1 MIAFEN
7 KSAAAVEIANG
18 KNPKSLYKHQEEAMK
33 ALSEINKKTDF
44 SAIIVLPTGAGK
56 TLTSVYWLL
65 KNAVNKHKK
74 VLWLA
79 HRHLLLEQ
87 AAEAFVLNSY
97 SDLLSERI
105 NYTYR
110 IISGIHDKPVHIQ
123 IDDDVL
129 ICGKD
134 SIIKNLSALEKWI
147 NKEEIYVVVDE
158 AHHAVSRTYRKII
171 DFVKKSASHVK
182 MIGLTATP
190 YRTDDAEKSMLG
202 SIFTD
207 DIIFSIGLDT
217 LIKRGILS
225 FPKYETRETKFSAG
239 EHVSTSVAKKI
250 SFSDNLP
257 EDLANEIAENKER
270 NHYIVKTYLDKKDEY
285 QQTIVFAV
293 NVNHAIELNAVFEKY
308 GVKSGYIV
316 SDIRDAMTKV
326 KITKEDN
333 ERTIQAYKDKKLD
346 VLINVNILTE
356 GTDLPQTKTVFLTR
370 PTVSK
375 VLMTQMVGRA
385 LRGEAAGG
393 TKEAYIV
400 SFVDN
405 WEDKISFESPET
417 IMLEGEIPEDKEYEY
432 QKKNLRYI
440 AISLLEEF
448 ARIMDETVDTSE
460 LENLP
465 FEERIPLGMY
475 LTSYIETDT
484 ENESSLEKNHAI
496 LVYNNS
502 KAAWESLI
510 KAVPNILESHNIL
523 SETIG
528 DDVLEKLISEC
539 RETYF
544 ADIVLPPC
552 KEIDIES
559 LLKHFAYSG
568 TAPTF
573 KPISEI
579 DRQKVNLASVAQEI
593 YDEDWGER
601 KRKEYLEKLWNE
613 DGSLFKLYYTE
624 YSYFWNQVHN
634 ELKKYSYPPDK
645 STLPERQFEKRN
657 LEDFPL
663 YTLRQYCPD
672 VGNKLRNDVFEAAKV
687 GDKYKCKLC
696 KMTSPNRADFQ
707 IDHIVPMSKGG
718 KTVAENLQLLCRKC
732 NGTKSDSVST
742 DLSAEALPNVVLDA
756 KKTRMTVSLGE
767 NSRNYAIKED
777 EKVDGFKTFTFE
789 GIQYRC
795 TLKGKGKI
803 EKL

>member
-7 KSAAAVEIANG
+7 KNAATVDVAKG
-18 KNPKSLYKHQEEAMK
+18 KNPKSLYQHQEEAMMK
-33 ALSEINKKTDF
+33 ISEQNQKTDF
-44 SAIIVLPTGAGK
+44 SAIVVLPTGAGK
-56 TLTSVYWLL
+56 TLTAVYWLL

-87 AAEAFVLNSY
+87 AAESFVLNSY
-97 SDLLSERI
+97 SNLLSERL
-105 NYTYR
+105 NYNYR
-110 IISGIHDKPVHIQ
+110 IVSGIHDKPVNIQ
-123 IDDDVL
+123 DDDDVL

-134 SIIKNLSALEKWI
+134 SIIKNLPALEKWI
-147 NKEEIYVVVDE
+147 GKGDIYVVVDE

-171 DFVKKSASHVK
+171 DFVKQSASHVK
-182 MIGLTATP
+182 MLGLTATP
-190 YRTDDAEKSMLG
+190 YRTDDTERSMLG
-202 SIFTD
+202 AIFTD

-225 FPKYETRETKFSAG
+225 FPKYETRKTSFSAG
-239 EHVSTSVAKKI
+239 EHISESVAKKI

-270 NHYIVKTYLDKKDEY
+270 NHYIVKTYLEKKDDY

-293 NVNHAIELNAVFEKY
+293 NVNHAIELNALFAKY

-316 SDIRDAMTKV
+316 SDIRDAVTKV

-333 ERTIQAYKDKKLD
+333 ERTIQAYRDKKLD

-405 WEDKISFESPET
+405 WEDKIAFESPET
-417 IMLEGEIPEDKEYEY
+417 IMLEGDIPEDKKYEY

-460 LENLP
+460 LEKLP

-475 LTSYIETDT
+475 LASYTETDAET
-484 ENESSLEKNHAI
+484 ESSLEKNHAV

-502 KAAWESLI
+502 KNAWESFILDL
-510 KAVPNILESHNIL
+510 PNIIEANKIESENI
-523 SETIG
+523 SN
-528 DDVLEKLISEC
+528 DVLGKMISDCKEK
-539 RETYF
+539 YF
-544 ADIVLPPC
+544 ANIVLPPC
-552 KEIDIES
+552 KESDIEAI
-559 LLKHFAYSG
+559 LKHFAYSG
-568 TAPTF
+568 VAPAF

-601 KRKEYLEKLWNE
+601 KRKEYLEQLWNQ
-613 DGSLFKLYYTE
+613 DSSLFKLYYTE

-634 ELKKYSYPPDK
+634 ELKKYSYPLDYK
-645 STLPERQFEKRN
+645 IAFPERQYEKRN
-657 LEDFPL
+657 PEDLPL
-663 YTLRQYCPD
+663 YTLRQYYPEI
-672 VGNKLRNDVFEAAKV
+672 GNKLREDVFSAAKI
-687 GDKYKCKLC
+687 GEKYKCC
-696 KMTSPNRADFQ
+696 MCGMTSPNRADFQ
-707 IDHIVPMSKGG
+707 VDHILPMSKGG
-718 KTVAENLQLLCRKC
+718 KTIAENLQLLCRKC
-732 NGTKSDSVST
+732 NGKKGDTVSN
-742 DLSAEALPNVVLDA
+742 DLSDEALPKVELES
-756 KKTRMTVSLGE
+756 KKMRMTVTLGE
-767 NSRNYAIKED
+767 NSRNYAIKD
-777 EKVDGFKTFTFE
+777 EEKTNGSKIFTFE
-789 GIQYRC
+789 GVQYKFIFRN
-795 TLKGKGKI
+795 KKI
-803 EKL
+803 ERV